1 MFTIITDSGAD
12 MRLDFMRAQKDFI
25 FLPMTYTMGGE
36 SFFDEPGK
44 GLDSEAFYQRMRA
57 GEVSVTAQITANT
70 LEECVRPLLKEGKA
84 VVYLT
89 LSSGLSGTYNSAMV
103 ARNTL
108 LEEMPGAQFE
118 VVDSLAA
125 SAGQTMIVHKMLD
138 MREQGKT
145 MQETVTWL
153 EENRLSMVHW
163 VTVDDLN
170 YLKRGGRCTPAAAFF
185 GTMLSIKPLIYMDDE
200 GKLIASEKVR
210 GRMQA
215 LRAIADLIAKVYDR
229 SVRQNVFI
237 SNAACPEDAQEIA
250 KMIGERLEK
259 PMNEFVFSD
268 IGPVIGSHS
277 GPGTLAVFCWGTD
290 RK

>member
-1 MFTIITDSGAD
+1 MFIIITDSGAD

-25 FLPMTYTMGGE
+25 FLPMTYTIGDE
-36 SFFDEPGK
+36 SYIDEPGK
-44 GLDSEAFYQRMRA
+44 GLDSDAFYQRIGA
-57 GEVSVTAQITANT
+57 GEVSVTAQITAHT

-89 LSSGLSGTYNSAMV
+89 LSSGLSGTYNSALI
-103 ARNTL
+103 ARNNL
-108 LEEMPGAQFE
+108 LEEMPDAQFE

-125 SAGQTMIVHKMLD
+125 SAGQTMIVHKMLQ

-145 MQETVTWL
+145 LKETTAWL

-170 YLKRGGRCTPAAAFF
+170 FLKRGGRCTPAAAFF
-185 GTMLSIKPLIYMDDE
+185 GTMLSIKPLIFVDDA

-215 LRAIADLIAKVYDR
+215 LRAIADLITKVYDR
-229 SVRQNVFI
+229 SVEQQVFI
-237 SNAACPEDAQEIA
+237 SNAACPEDAQEVA
-250 KMIGERLEK
+250 KMISERLNK

-277 GPGTLAVFCWGTD
+277 GPGTLAVFCWGTA